1 MNQAHVSKL
10 RINAITHFYY
20 IKSTNISVNN
30 CFSSTNIIWSCGYQN
45 KRLFPIDDDF
55 QSRTRQRW
63 FSLWDHN
70 VSFSYF
76 LRTREGCMSTITK
89 SGLITARTSSIKR
102 AWGRLPLIG
111 IERYSAKI
119 DLAYLIGGLV
129 VIIQSRP
136 VHRIL
141 QRVGHTDLTGLVNS
155 HLFHWSQIHAWLF
168 DKYQSFIDCFLFLFW
183 TVIGHF
189 HFRRLRN
196 ISFGMAP
203 RHFIRDGSSIFHFIK
218 CTGSYQNGCNY
229 NAHYITGCFTNS

>member
-10 RINAITHFYY
+10 RLNAVTHFYY

-89 SGLITARTSSIKR
+89 SRLITAGTISIKR
-102 AWGRLPLIG
+102 AWARLPPIG
-111 IERYSAKI
+111 TERDSAITDFAYLLAGLVTITQFCLVHRVLQGVEHTDPTEWSSSHLLHWRQIYVGYSA
-119 DLAYLIGGLV
+119 
-129 VIIQSRP
+129 
-136 VHRIL
+136 
-141 QRVGHTDLTGLVNS
+141 NS
-155 HLFHWSQIHAWLF
+155 
-168 DKYQSFIDCFLFLFW
+168 
-183 TVIGHF
+183 
-189 HFRRLRN
+189 
-196 ISFGMAP
+196 
-203 RHFIRDGSSIFHFIK
+203 
-218 CTGSYQNGCNY
+218 
-229 NAHYITGCFTNS
+229 

>member
-10 RINAITHFYY
+10 RLNAVTHFYY

-89 SGLITARTSSIKR
+89 SGLITAGTSSIKR

-111 IERYSAKI
+111 IERYSAII

-136 VHRIL
+136 VHRVL

-168 DKYQSFIDCFLFLFW
+168 DKYQSFIDCFYFSFERWL
-183 TVIGHF
+183 VIFILDGSATF
-189 HFRRLRN
+189 HLGWLRD
-196 ISFGMAP
+196 ISFGTAP
-203 RHFIRDGSSIFHFIK
+203 QYFILS
-218 CTGSYQNGCNY
+218 
-229 NAHYITGCFTNS
+229 NAQGRTKTDVTIMHII